1 MIKAT
6 VRYNSKLSDPERAL
20 ALPLLGIAQ
29 TLIMQMSERI
39 RRGVSSTGTF
49 APLAAYSSATAA
61 RGLFWV
67 PPGQSQPAG
76 WISKTDDGWAG
87 YLDYPTYA
95 GLRGGGPRTFH
106 ETDALFSTI
115 GARVNGPGRVKI
127 TFRGTHPRPSSGH
140 QWHHPTAKAVK
151 AGGGRALPNTT
162 VAFLASRREP
172 APMLTPTPAEIEGVV
187 ETLRGE
193 IVARLSEAGE
203 AQRARS
209 RRDGRSRQRQPA
221 VNFGR

>member
-49 APLAAYSSATAA
+49 APLAAYSKE
-61 RGLFWV
+61 RPGPGLFWV
-67 PPGQSQPAG
+67 ADGQPQPAG
-76 WISKTDDGWAG
+76 WLAERKGWKG
-87 YLDYPTYA
+87 YRSYPEYA
-95 GLRGGGPRTFH
+95 RLRGGGPRTF
-106 ETDALFSTI
+106 DQSGALLASMT
-115 GARVNGPGRVKI
+115 ARVNGPGRIKI
-127 TFRGTHPRPSSGH
+127 AFYGGHVEQRPDGTASR
-140 QWHHPTAKAVK
+140 Q
-151 AGGGRALPNTT
+151 PNSN

-221 VNFGR
+221 ANFGR